1 MAKQVYPVR
10 VDEEMKR
17 KLEVVAKHERR
28 KPSDFVRLLIED
40 AIAAYEA
47 ANGPIVLPAPPP
59 PQP

>member
-17 KLEVVAKHERR
+17 KLEAVAKHERR

-40 AIAAYEA
+40 AIAAYEKEH
-47 ANGPIVLPAPPP
+47 GPIELPSPTK
-59 PQP
+59 